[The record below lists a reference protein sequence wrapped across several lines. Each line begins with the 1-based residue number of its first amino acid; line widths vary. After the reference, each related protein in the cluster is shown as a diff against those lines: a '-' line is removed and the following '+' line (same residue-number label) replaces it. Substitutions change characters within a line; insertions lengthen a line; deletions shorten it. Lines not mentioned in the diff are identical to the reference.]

1 MKKNEKTVN
10 TYAVYYL
17 SDKNKSVKEISEE
30 LGLTSKVVDDILSSR
45 ETEKNASINTTS
57 SKVTSKDLMI
67 RETSNKKTKSV
78 AIMTKSAS
86 EVNDSFRQKINSA
99 TSRTSRNAIHRPN
112 NK

>member
-1 MKKNEKTVN
+1 MKKNEKTIN
-10 TYAVYYL
+10 NYAVYYL
-17 SDKNKSVKEISEE
+17 SDKNKSIKEISEE
-30 LGLTSKVVDDILSSR
+30 LGLTSKMVSDIISSR
-45 ETEKNASINTTS
+45 GVEKNSEINTTS

-86 EVNDSFRQKINSA
+86 EVNDSFRQKINNA
-99 TSRTSRNAIHRPN
+99 TSRTSRDAIHRPN